1 LKRAIHILFWAS
13 LVAASLVFLLRLGV
27 RHDEPT
33 VKEPQPSPAVAA
45 AGSAPV
51 PALPAPVV
59 TPDASSTLPSDS
71 QTISEAALMRQIRD
85 QVRTN
90 PMLAIEL
97 ARVGRQRF
105 GDSAESDE
113 RDKLLVEGLINLQK
127 IGAARVETTYYYR
140 HHPNG
145 RWGNYLF
152 AMTGAH
158 PDPPSGPPK

>member
-1 LKRAIHILFWAS
+1 
-13 LVAASLVFLLRLGV
+13 
-27 RHDEPT
+27 
-33 VKEPQPSPAVAA
+33 
-45 AGSAPV
+45 
-51 PALPAPVV
+51 
-59 TPDASSTLPSDS
+59 
-71 QTISEAALMRQIRD
+71 MRQIRD

-90 PMLAIEL
+90 PTLAVEL

-105 GDSAESDE
+105 GDSPESDE

-127 IGAARVETTYYYR
+127 IGAARVETSYYYR
-140 HHPNG
+140 HHPGG